1 MMRADLHALE
11 QALAA
16 DATLWADGGGKV
28 PHAARRPVHG
38 ANAIAVYLSTLVR
51 KFPPALDQTFKV
63 LEVNGWPALVG
74 HSDGAVNVVMT
85 IETDGNTIFAL
96 RDVVNPEKLKRL
108 GAHRRDGHSSDLDAS
123 PHELPGRSSSERRE

>member
-1 MMRADLHALE
+1 
-11 QALAA
+11 
-16 DATLWADGGGKV
+16 LWADGGGKV

-51 KFPPALDQTFKV
+51 KYPPALDQTFKV